1 MPDVLMRGVSEAR
14 YDGTP
19 GGSSRKR
26 GRRGGVRAGHI
37 AEATE
42 AWGSLV
48 FVPPTEPSAAGMS
61 SLCGATSSTT
71 RR

>member
-1 MPDVLMRGVSEAR
+1 VQGFDNLMARAAVEATRIGPIQMPDVLMRGVSEAR

-42 AWGSLV
+42 AW
-48 FVPPTEPSAAGMS
+48 
-61 SLCGATSSTT
+61 
-71 RR
+71 